1 MRNLKR
7 FLALGLAAAMTLS
20 VAACGDSSSSS
31 GSNNG
36 TQAGTEANGEN
47 PTGGSQGNT
56 GDKREIL
63 IGSWWVQYYDSTHTS
78 LEDDPSYT
86 GDLAAEL
93 KFENVKKIED
103 KYNVTFKWVNLTY
116 EGTKESINN
125 SILAGA
131 PDCDI
136 YLVDTGMAIPAQVNG
151 LATDMK
157 EDLSADSDLLSDQIL
172 NKYMDLGDG
181 KACIIKRV
189 EAQSVVEATYPLA
202 FNKQMLEANNLED
215 PRELYEKGEWTWDK
229 FKEYLKVLTQ
239 DTDGDGAVDQYG
251 FAGYPPETFEAL
263 MFSNGTNIA
272 ATGTE
277 NLSSSEV
284 AQALQM
290 VQDLFLNDKCAFP
303 YENDADKMRNKYRD
317 GNIAFWPS
325 ACWIAANNKDYD
337 VSSPETNLQFDTV
350 YCRWPV
356 GPSGNQETNYAKNLT
371 SGEFYIIP
379 AGVKDP
385 ELVYNVL
392 LSMWNWF
399 DNDTSIRDSK
409 ETLSWW
415 YGSTAKEETL
425 QVENFD
431 VMFDMGSR
439 DVMDLWQSFGFDYDF
454 DSLIAGEMTPAQFQ
468 ETFKQQVQ
476 DGLDAIY
483 KN

>member
-20 VAACGDSSSSS
+20 VAACGDSSSS
-31 GSNNG
+31 GSSSDKG
-36 TQAGTEANGEN
+36 TQAGTQANGEN

-157 EDLSADSDLLSDQIL
+157 EVLPADSDLLSDQIL

-215 PRELYEKGEWTWDK
+215 PRELYKRGEWTWDK
-229 FKEYLKVLTQ
+229 FKDYLKVLTQ
-239 DTDGDGAVDQYG
+239 DTDGDGAIDQYG

-284 AQALQM
+284 AEALQM
-290 VQDLFLNDKCAFP
+290 LQDLFLNDKCAFP
-303 YENDADKMRNKYRD
+303 YENDTDKMRNKYRD

-325 ACWIAANNKDYD
+325 ACWISANNKDYD
-337 VSSPETNLQFDTV
+337 VASPETNLQFDTV

-356 GPSGNQETNYAKNLT
+356 GPSGNPETNYAKNLT
-371 SGEFYIIP
+371 AGEFYIIP

-399 DNDTSIRDSK
+399 DNDTSIRDCK

-415 YGSTAKEETL
+415 YGSTA
-425 QVENFD
+425 
-431 VMFDMGSR
+431 
-439 DVMDLWQSFGFDYDF
+439 
-454 DSLIAGEMTPAQFQ
+454 
-468 ETFKQQVQ
+468 
-476 DGLDAIY
+476 
-483 KN
+483 